1 MNFKS
6 MNKHVNYTSFFKD
19 FFFRKELE
27 QQQKYIEY
35 RKLRAIGNLPPTLS
49 LTSG

>member
-19 FFFRKELE
+19 FFLE
-27 QQQKYIEY
+27 K
-35 RKLRAIGNLPPTLS
+35 NLNNNKNI
-49 LTSG
+49 